1 MTSISS
7 SLTSSQYQYK
17 STLTLA
23 SVSDAD
29 DFSDSSSSSSTTSA
43 STAASTDS
51 SSTEDQSLITA
62 AQTLLSQMMMMML
75 DGQSSDSSNSSTSSS
90 GSVATTASST
100 DQTSSSTSTSSDPIS
115 AMDTNGDGSV
125 SEAEFVAAR
134 PSDVSTDQASSLFES
149 FDSDNTGSLTDDQLS
164 QDMQANGPPPPP
176 QGTQPS
182 DSDLSDIFTSM
193 DTNGDGAVSEA
204 EFVAAR
210 PSDLSEDQASGL
222 FDSLDTS
229 QSGSLSESQF
239 ASSVKAELSSAQQ
252 PPQMP
257 DFSSLFSAGFSDSTT
272 EDLLSL

>member
-23 SVSDAD
+23 SVSDTD
-29 DFSDSSSSSSTTSA
+29 DFSDSSSSSTTTSA
-43 STAASTDS
+43 STAAYSDS
-51 SSTEDQSLITA
+51 ASAEDQSLITA

-75 DGQSSDSSNSSTSSS
+75 DGQSTDSSNNSTSTSTS

-100 DQTSSSTSTSSDPIS
+100 NQTSSTSSDPIS

-134 PSDVSTDQASSLFES
+134 PSDVSADQASSLFES
-149 FDSDNTGSLTDDQLS
+149 FDSDNAGSLTDDQLS

-182 DSDLSDIFTSM
+182 DNDLSDIFTSM

-210 PSDLSEDQASGL
+210 PSDLSEDQASSL

-239 ASSVKAELSSAQQ
+239 ATNVKAELSTGQ
-252 PPQMP
+252 PPLQMP

-272 EDLLSL
+272 EDLLTL